1 MIQHR
6 YSKNVMK
13 KKLFGILR
21 CPLCKGELIH
31 KSKQKELLCEND
43 KLAYPIRKG
52 VPILLAADARAFD
65 A

>member
-1 MIQHR
+1 
-6 YSKNVMK
+6 MK
-13 KKLFGILR
+13 KKLFVKLR
-21 CPLCKGELIH
+21 CPLCKGKLIH

-52 VPILLAADARAFD
+52 VPILLAADARTFD